1 VQLRNPDT
9 AYIHEIAKLAEIP
22 EKGKKFLIDYRNG
35 CGLIQEQEEKR
46 HVCDRSAEVTR

>member
-35 CGLIQEQEEKR
+35 CGK
-46 HVCDRSAEVTR
+46 AEVIREAGREKSISIVR